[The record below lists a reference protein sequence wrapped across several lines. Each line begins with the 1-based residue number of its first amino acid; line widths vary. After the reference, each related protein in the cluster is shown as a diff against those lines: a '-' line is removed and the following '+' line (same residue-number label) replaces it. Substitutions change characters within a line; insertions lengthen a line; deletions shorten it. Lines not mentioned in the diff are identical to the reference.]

1 MGCTESK
8 PESTDPAERSGRAT
22 AQPSGGARSTK
33 RSTKQESD
41 KEAKTVKLLVLGAGE
56 SGKSTL
62 LKQMKVLHKGGY
74 SEGERA
80 DFAKVVHS
88 NAILSAR
95 SVFEGF
101 ERLGIA
107 MPEELAREQTAFESD
122 PASGD
127 EHLTPQLGEII
138 ARLWAHPAARKV
150 FERRAE
156 YQLSDSAEY
165 YFDNVDRMAA
175 EGYVPTELDVLR
187 SRIRTTGIVRTDFR
201 LHGNDFAMYDMGGQR
216 NERRK
221 WIHTF
226 EGVNAIIFVAAL
238 SEFDQVLFEDES
250 QNRMQESIN
259 LFEQIVNSKWF
270 DNTAV
275 ILFLNKRDLF
285 EEKLKRVQVADYFE
299 DFGDR
304 DNEFEP
310 AADFFRQK
318 FLAKCKNQSKTIFTH
333 YTVAT
338 DKKNVDLVFKSVVS
352 SILED
357 NLKASGLM

>member
-101 ERLGIA
+101 ERVGIA

-175 EGYVPTELDVLR
+175 DGYVPTELDVLR

-201 LHGNDFAMYDMGGQR
+201 LHGNDFAMCARHQPRAAIPTRARPGRGPKRLGACQVRHGRPAQR
-216 NERRK
+216 APK
-221 WIHTF
+221 
-226 EGVNAIIFVAAL
+226 
-238 SEFDQVLFEDES
+238 
-250 QNRMQESIN
+250 
-259 LFEQIVNSKWF
+259 
-270 DNTAV
+270 
-275 ILFLNKRDLF
+275 
-285 EEKLKRVQVADYFE
+285 
-299 DFGDR
+299 
-304 DNEFEP
+304 
-310 AADFFRQK
+310 
-318 FLAKCKNQSKTIFTH
+318 
-333 YTVAT
+333 
-338 DKKNVDLVFKSVVS
+338 VDPHL
-352 SILED
+352 
-357 NLKASGLM
+357 